1 MTNLI
6 CEAFDRCGA
15 DISVERAGETVQTK
29 GFVQPLTRET
39 NDAPFSVAPLGAVD
53 ERCWRYLG
61 RACVEEGDTVVFLG
75 VRYTVRRAAA
85 VPVGSEIAYY
95 QAVLHIEEETA

>member
-1 MTNLI
+1 MTELI
-6 CEAFDRCGA
+6 CEAFDRYGA
-15 DISVERAGETVQTK
+15 DICVEHAGELVQTR

-39 NDAPFSVAPLGAVD
+39 NEAPFSVAPLGAVD

-61 RACVEEGDTVVFLG
+61 RACVAEGDAVVFLG

-85 VPVGSEIAYY
+85 VPVGGEIAYY

>member
-1 MTNLI
+1 MMGLI
-6 CEAFDRCGA
+6 CEAFDRYGA
-15 DISVERAGETVQTK
+15 DVCVEHAGETVQTR

-39 NDAPFSVAPLGAVD
+39 NDAPFSMAPLGAVD
-53 ERCWRYLG
+53 KRCWRYLG
-61 RACVEEGDTVVFLG
+61 RACVVEGDTVVFLG

-85 VPVGSEIAYY
+85 VPVGDEVAYY